1 MNMLLTG
8 ASEFLGSNKFIIRIM
23 LNEFSKFK
31 KINSKLEFRSI
42 KCREHE
48 KMNCTPDTS
57 YLNSIGWCPKY
68 SLQQGVK
75 KQLRKYLVIAIEKVK
90 FKKP

>member
-1 MNMLLTG
+1 MN
-8 ASEFLGSNKFIIRIM
+8 FLNLK
-23 LNEFSKFK
+23 K
-31 KINSKLEFRSI
+31 KINLKLEFRSI

-90 FKKP
+90 FK